1 MNIRKRSCLESAICL
16 IKVLSTLSEFYP
28 ELKDL
33 KTIFT
38 HFREDLEPHLLKE
51 ERILFRL
58 KKFGVTKA
66 EHKHESGFWTDLCHA
81 YGTRSSR

>member
-1 MNIRKRSCLESAICL
+1 M
-16 IKVLSTLSEFYP
+16 SERNKK
-28 ELKDL
+28 LKNEVIF
-33 KTIFT
+33 KNNFT

-51 ERILFRL
+51 ERVLFRL